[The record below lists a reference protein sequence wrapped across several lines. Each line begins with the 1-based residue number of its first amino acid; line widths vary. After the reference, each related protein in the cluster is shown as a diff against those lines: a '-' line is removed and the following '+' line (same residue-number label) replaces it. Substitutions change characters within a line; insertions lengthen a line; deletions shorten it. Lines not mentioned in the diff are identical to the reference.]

1 MASVSHNK
9 QTGRRVIQFQAPD
22 GKRHTL
28 RLGKVTKK
36 QAEHVRLRVEQ
47 LLGAKITDSPLD
59 PDTTRWVGS
68 LDASLQKRLGAVGL
82 ITIAAAI
89 GLEEFINNYINSRGD
104 VKASTKVMYD
114 QTRRRLLGYFDAL
127 TPIRRIDQP
136 QAIAWRQHLAQTGL
150 ADNTVRRTTGIA
162 KQFFAAAI
170 RDGYVDSN
178 PFQGL
183 PCTVRPNSKRS
194 YFITTEEAKKVTS
207 ACPDDE
213 WRLIFTLCRYG
224 GLRCPSELLLLTWDD
239 IDWQNQ
245 RFTVHS
251 PKTEHH
257 DGHDMR
263 IVPLFPEVAQA
274 LRHVHKHGRPDSK
287 HLITRYRLSNV
298 NLRTQLNRIIRK
310 AGMEPWPKLFQNL
323 RSSCETELAER
334 FPLHVVTA
342 WLGNSVSVAQKHYL
356 QVTEAHITEAAK
368 TQR

>member
-1 MASVSHNK
+1 MASIAHDK
-9 QTGRRVIQFQAPD
+9 KTGRRMLQFTDPN

-36 QAEHVRLRVEQ
+36 QAEHVRLRIDQ
-47 LLGAKITDSPLD
+47 LLGAKLTGSPID
-59 PDTTRWVGS
+59 PDTARWVGG
-68 LDASLQKRLGAVGL
+68 LDQTFQKRLGATGL
-82 ITIAAAI
+82 IHVTASI
-89 GLEEFINNYINSRGD
+89 GLKDFINSYIKSRRD
-104 VKASTKVMYD
+104 VKDSTKVMYD
-114 QTRRRLLGYFDAL
+114 QTRRRLLGYFDPQ
-127 TPIRRIDQP
+127 TPIRQIDQP
-136 QAIAWRQHLAQTGL
+136 QAIAWRQYLAQTGL

-170 RDGYVDSN
+170 RDGYVEAN

-194 YFITTEEAKKVTS
+194 YFITTEEAEKVLA

-213 WRLIFTLCRYG
+213 WKLIFTLCRYG
-224 GLRCPSELLLLTWDD
+224 GLRCPSEILQLTWDD
-239 IDWQNQ
+239 IDWQSQ
-245 RFTVHS
+245 RFTVRS

-274 LRHVHKHGRPDSK
+274 LHRVQNQSRPDSK
-287 HLITRYRLSNV
+287 DVITRYRLSNV

-356 QVTEAHITEAAK
+356 QVTEAHILEAAK
-368 TQR
+368 RQR